1 VAISVSG
8 CLPIRLVNSSG
19 KYGSAVSK
27 ALEAFMT
34 TVLLATILMAGTF
47 TLVAQQAAKSPFA
60 GSWSADVS
68 LSRLDPKMPIKAADV
83 TISVSGNVIT
93 LANSVVLPS
102 GETIQERET
111 LRADG
116 TETAATTP
124 GVVHVANWLGSHVL
138 ALITKKG
145 NQNIA
150 LITYEVSA
158 DGQRLTTRTSGL
170 IEQVVLFKRR
180 EL

>member
-1 VAISVSG
+1 VRRAKS
-8 CLPIRLVNSSG
+8 
-19 KYGSAVSK
+19 GSAVSK
-27 ALEAFMT
+27 ALEGFMT
-34 TVLLATILMAGTF
+34 TVLLATILSMAGAF
-47 TLVAQQAAKSPFA
+47 VLAAQQPDAQAAKSPFV
-60 GSWSADVS
+60 GSWSADLS
-68 LSRLDPKMPIKAADV
+68 QSRLDPKMPIKGADV
-83 TISVSGNVIT
+83 TISVTGNVIT
-93 LANSVVLPS
+93 LASSVVMPS

-116 TETAATTP
+116 TETASTLTT
-124 GVVHVANWLGSHVL
+124 GVVHVANWVGSHVL

-158 DGQRLTTRTSGL
+158 DGQTLTVRTSGL
-170 IEQVVLFKRR
+170 IEQVVIFKRR

>member
-1 VAISVSG
+1 
-8 CLPIRLVNSSG
+8 
-19 KYGSAVSK
+19 
-27 ALEAFMT
+27 MT
-34 TVLLATILMAGTF
+34 TVLFATILSMAGAFALPTQQRNQPA
-47 TLVAQQAAKSPFA
+47 AQSPFV
-60 GSWSADVS
+60 GSWSADLS
-68 LSRLDPKMPIKAADV
+68 QSRLDPKMSFKGADI
-83 TISVSGNVIT
+83 TISVTGNVIT
-93 LANSVVLPS
+93 LASSVIMPG

-116 TETAATTP
+116 TETAAVTT

-145 NQNIA
+145 NQNLA

-158 DGQRLTTRTSGL
+158 DGQTLTVRTSGL
-170 IEQVVLFKRR
+170 IEQVVIFKRR

>member
-1 VAISVSG
+1 
-8 CLPIRLVNSSG
+8 
-19 KYGSAVSK
+19 
-27 ALEAFMT
+27 M
-34 TVLLATILMAGTF
+34 
-47 TLVAQQAAKSPFA
+47 
-60 GSWSADVS
+60 
-68 LSRLDPKMPIKAADV
+68 
-83 TISVSGNVIT
+83 SGNVIT
-93 LANSVVLPS
+93 LANSVVLPN

-116 TETAATTP
+116 TETAATTT

-138 ALITKKG
+138 ALITKRG
-145 NQNIA
+145 NQNLA

-170 IEQVVLFKRR
+170 IEQVVVFKRR